1 MRAHETASQYWR
13 KAECGYNRH
22 WVRAAPG
29 GRRANE
35 LTNSGS
41 SSSLSG
47 ASSGAPT
54 GAAIGESLIA
64 PLLLAVV
71 CSHAFPHEASDEVS
85 APDAPISGAGC
96 TVSRRSNLSSS
107 DCRRCVSRCSS
118 WRRPS
123 LSAAPLFS
131 ASSSG
136 GRTVSSMS
144 WRITALRAS
153 LLGRRVGRECGW
165 ASFDVLTLCAKTV
178 TVACLPRH
186 IKISTSDRTH
196 ARERPREEHS
206 SLPRPPS
213 RGTTHHE
220 SRL

>member
-71 CSHAFPHEASDEVS
+71 SSHAFPHEASDEVS

-123 LSAAPLFS
+123 LSAAPPFS

-144 WRITALRAS
+144 WRITARGGSCTLFGQSQQPGGWTGKS
-153 LLGRRVGRECGW
+153 LG
-165 ASFDVLTLCAKTV
+165 
-178 TVACLPRH
+178 
-186 IKISTSDRTH
+186 
-196 ARERPREEHS
+196 
-206 SLPRPPS
+206 PS
-213 RGTTHHE
+213 RRARV
-220 SRL
+220 RLGEF